1 LRPRREPMP
10 WTRCGASIGET
21 RLVWVR
27 RLEKRGATVS
37 EDAPIIDPPID
48 RDEVFARLR
57 FSLDD
62 PRRRAA
68 GQGLSQHDQSERR
81 HQIQSCQVRV
91 TESLMPEIHRVVREA
106 CDRLMIETPPP
117 VFMAASPSAN
127 AHCVVDGG
135 EPVLILE
142 SGLFSLLEADEIAAV
157 VGHELGH
164 WGLRHPPPIHEHES
178 NVVLALEREAARA
191 AEISADRVA
200 LAAAPDFRTALRAEV
215 KLACG
220 LSAKHLRL
228 DDLDA
233 FIEQLDTGRIEAD
246 RKWEA
251 FSTHPE
257 LQFRFWAQHRFA
269 ATDRFRSV
277 RSQAGGEPWQAVE
290 EEIEER
296 FLALG
301 GGLAFRWTV
310 DHLHEGLAWLGT
322 LLVCEDEVVSDR
334 EREQLVQLVGAVWA
348 EDATAF
354 AGRHGLE
361 MVKRRAAETLNPLR
375 HAPRRT
381 HDRLTRAM
389 REFASAIEA
398 EDRLDE
404 VMGLAREILGGR

>member
-1 LRPRREPMP
+1 MGDAPDRDGRPPEKPDSAVSGEAAV
-10 WTRCGASIGET
+10 GAS
-21 RLVWVR
+21 
-27 RLEKRGATVS
+27 LEAPVN
-37 EDAPIIDPPID
+37 APIAPPIDPPID

-62 PRRRAA
+62 PHRQAA
-68 GQGLSQHDQSERR
+68 GRGASEHDQAERR
-81 HQIQSCQVRV
+81 HQLRSSQVRV
-91 TESLMPEIHRVVREA
+91 TEALMPEIHRVVREA
-106 CDRLMIETPPP
+106 CERLMIEDPPE
-117 VFMAASPSAN
+117 VFMSASPSAN

-135 EPVLILE
+135 SPVIILD
-142 SGLFSLLEADEIAAV
+142 SGLFSLLEVDEVAAV

-164 WGLRHPPPIHEHES
+164 WGLRHPPPIHEHDS
-178 NVVLALEREAARA
+178 NVVMALEREAARA
-191 AEISADRVA
+191 AEVSADRVA

-220 LSAKHLRL
+220 LSSKHLRL
-228 DDLDA
+228 EDLDA
-233 FIEQLDTGRIEAD
+233 FIAQLDTGRIEAD

-277 RSQAGGEPWQAVE
+277 RSQTGGEPWQEVE
-290 EEIEER
+290 REIEER

-322 LLVCEDEVVSDR
+322 LLVCEDETVTDR
-334 EREQLVQLVGAVWA
+334 ERDQLVQLVGAVWA
-348 EDATAF
+348 DDATAF
-354 AGRHGLE
+354 ARRHGLE
-361 MVKRRAAETLNPLR
+361 MVKRRAAETIEPLR

-381 HDRLTRAM
+381 HERIERSM
-389 REFASAIEA
+389 REFAIAIEA
-398 EDRLDE
+398 SERLED
-404 VMGLAREILGGR
+404 VIGLLRAMLRGS